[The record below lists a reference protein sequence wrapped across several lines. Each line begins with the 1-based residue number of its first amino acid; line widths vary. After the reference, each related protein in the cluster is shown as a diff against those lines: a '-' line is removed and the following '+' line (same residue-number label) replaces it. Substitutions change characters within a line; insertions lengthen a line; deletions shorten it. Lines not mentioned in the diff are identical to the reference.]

1 MVDAFGISGCHRMHG
16 VLIAH
21 GGPIKAGLD
30 AGVARIYDVAP
41 TLLYLFGQRVP
52 DDTDGRV
59 LTEIISEQQLSA
71 EPIRY
76 GAGVAVVNKEE
87 IDYSEDENSE
97 VIESLKNLGY
107 MG

>member
-1 MVDAFGISGCHRMHG
+1 
-16 VLIAH
+16 
-21 GGPIKAGLD
+21 
-30 AGVARIYDVAP
+30 
-41 TLLYLFGQRVP
+41 VP

-59 LTEIISEQQLSA
+59 LTEIVSERHLSA

-76 GAGVAVVNKEE
+76 EAGGSGVKKRE